1 MTANLIQTR
10 LSTTFPRAKFAF
22 VCLFFALTGI
32 WQCATAGTTVAEIA
46 RLRGQGR
53 STLQGIGLV
62 VGLSGTGD
70 NAKDLV
76 VARPLAEVLKKNGV
90 PVADFN
96 ELAKGKSVALVA
108 LEVDLPEEGA
118 RINDEFDVR
127 VSTMLTASSLKGGRL
142 VIASLR
148 GPYPELD
155 PKPYAVAKGS
165 LELDDATSMT
175 TARIRLGAAMIRDV
189 TTSRVTGD
197 MFELVLRPHFAGY
210 PAATQVAQTIHQEI
224 MGRSFGGETIAVA
237 IDDRVIRVRIPES
250 QRDDRPNFVADVMK
264 VAVDVALMRLPA
276 QVVCDTKRGAIVITG
291 SVEIAPAV
299 LTQKNLTITSITPPP
314 VPSAQT
320 PIRKEERYASVGT
333 SLSDRQKVKLADL
346 LAAFNQLNVS
356 VEEQINLLQM
366 LHDAG
371 SLHAKLVI
379 E

>member
-1 MTANLIQTR
+1 MPAT
-10 LSTTFPRAKFAF
+10 PRAILALLFAVF
-22 VCLFFALTGI
+22 GLIGARSANG
-32 WQCATAGTTVAEIA
+32 GTTVAEIA
-46 RLRGQGR
+46 RIKGQGR
-53 STLQGIGLV
+53 STLQGVGLV

-90 PVADFN
+90 PVADFS
-96 ELAKGKSVALVA
+96 ELSKGKSVALVA
-108 LEVDLPEEGA
+108 LEVEIPEEGA
-118 RINDEFDVR
+118 RIDDVFDVR

-155 PKPYAVAKGS
+155 PKPYAIAKGG
-165 LELDDATSMT
+165 LEMEEAGSTT
-175 TARIRLGAAMIRDV
+175 TARIPLGASMIRDV
-189 TTSRVTGD
+189 TTSRVTGEVFD
-197 MFELVLRPHFAGY
+197 IVLRPHFAGY

-237 IDDRVIRVRIPES
+237 LDDRVIRVRIPES
-250 QRDDRPNFVADVMK
+250 QQTDRPNFVADVMK

-276 QVVCDTKRGAIVITG
+276 QVICDTKRGAIVITG
-291 SVEIAPAV
+291 NVEIAPAV
-299 LTQKNLTITSITPPP
+299 LTQRNLSITSITPAP
-314 VPSAQT
+314 VASPQT

-333 SLSDRQKVKLADL
+333 NLSDRQKVKLADL
-346 LAAFNQLNVS
+346 LAAFNQLNVP
-356 VEEQINLLQM
+356 VDEQMNLLRM
-366 LHDAG
+366 LQDSG